1 MQVSSTNPEADAGL
15 HFIILV
21 DDLGRSVV
29 PPIAVNPNNGAYT
42 FTITDVPVGSYR
54 LFGGSDMD
62 NDGFLCDAGEACG
75 AFRNLD
81 APEVLNVNANV
92 TPQMTD
98 LDFVSEFRA
107 VISGQAQSNAAGA
120 TATGGIRYRGT
131 PDSRQPTADKQLEE
145 R

>member
-1 MQVSSTNPEADAGL
+1 
-15 HFIILV
+15 
-21 DDLGRSVV
+21 
-29 PPIAVNPNNGAYT
+29 
-42 FTITDVPVGSYR
+42 
-54 LFGGSDMD
+54 MD

-81 APEVLNVNANV
+81 APEVLSVNANV

-107 VISGQAQSNAAGA
+107 VISGQAQSTAAGA
-120 TATGGIRYRGT
+120 NAAEGIRYRD
-131 PDSRQPTADKQLEE
+131 DSDSGQPSADKRLQE